1 MQLLYNSDTFAVV
14 LFGADAAAPPAATG
28 TAADINSETQ
38 PAAAPSSLDPTL
50 VLPAHGGYE
59 IVDKMA
65 RKEIYLQGL
74 VAASFQRGVKALV
87 DQGPD
92 PQALEDYIAS
102 FTVLAQHPVVL
113 H

>member
-1 MQLLYNSDTFAVV
+1 MQLLYNSDSYAVV
-14 LFGADAAAPPAATG
+14 LFGAHSEVGTPPTPPTAPAP
-28 TAADINSETQ
+28 TAA
-38 PAAAPSSLDPTL
+38 LDA
-50 VLPAHGGYE
+50 LPNGTDAGALASAHSGYE
-59 IVDKMA
+59 IVDKLA
-65 RKEIYLQGL
+65 RQEIFLQGP

-92 PQALEDYIAS
+92 PQALEDFIAG

>member
-14 LFGADAAAPPAATG
+14 LFGAEAAAAPAAQ
-28 TAADINSETQ
+28 AASESTTE
-38 PAAAPSSLDPTL
+38 P

-59 IVDKMA
+59 IVDKTA
-65 RKEIYLQGL
+65 RKEIYLQGP

-87 DQGPD
+87 EQGPD
-92 PQALEDYIAS
+92 PQALEDFIAS

>member
-1 MQLLYNSDTFAVV
+1 MQLLYNSDSFAIV
-14 LFGADAAAPPAATG
+14 LFGTHSEADTPPA
-28 TAADINSETQ
+28 Q
-38 PAAAPSSLDPTL
+38 PAAPAQTATISGSPTATDIPTL
-50 VLPAHGGYE
+50 AGVHSGYE
-59 IVDKMA
+59 IVDKLA
-65 RKEIYLQGL
+65 RKEIYLQGA

-92 PQALEDYIAS
+92 PQALEDYIAG

>member
-14 LFGADAAAPPAATG
+14 LFGADAATPAAVTVVG
-28 TAADINSETQ
+28 EAQ
-38 PAAAPSSLDPTL
+38 PDAAPTATDSLR

-59 IVDKMA
+59 IVDKLA

>member
-14 LFGADAAAPPAATG
+14 LFGAEGVGQGSASPATGADAG
-28 TAADINSETQ
+28 TAA
-38 PAAAPSSLDPTL
+38 AAAVTAF
-50 VLPAHGGYE
+50 PAHGGYE
-59 IVDKMA
+59 IVDKLA

-87 DQGPD
+87 EQGPD

-102 FTVLAQHPVVL
+102 FAVLAQHPVFL